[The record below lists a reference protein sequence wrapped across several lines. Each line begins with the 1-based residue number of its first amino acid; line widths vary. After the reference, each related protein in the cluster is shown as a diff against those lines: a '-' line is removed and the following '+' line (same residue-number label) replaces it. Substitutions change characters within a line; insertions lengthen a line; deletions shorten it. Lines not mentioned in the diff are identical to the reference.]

1 MHRLLILAI
10 VTLGLVACTPDMTEP
25 AEFGTKVPNGG
36 GGGGTVKS
44 PTTKVGKYEITTS
57 NGLTNVYVVSGRTK
71 TWAATFTTG
80 TRTVT
85 MSGDL
90 RTFTENNLSVEHNT
104 WVRLLSAPFGGTVD
118 TGWVGA
124 RLAENVTNT
133 NVPDILAIS
142 MEYTNAGNL
151 NAKYGP
157 DGTLDEGSD
166 WSDYLGIDHQYV
178 NHWSQSLQKYTN
190 WTHVAEADRLG
201 ALDCSGFI
209 RMVFGYRGGITMMYN
224 PDPNNPNSLFPRRS
238 YQMWDSCIGKKVMS
252 GYVFGAQD
260 ADTKLAQ
267 VRIGDLVFFNA
278 DTSSATELWRID
290 HVGMYLGVD
299 ENGNMRFI
307 HSRRTDNRGPS
318 FNYDGTG
325 KSIINNDGTNNWL
338 YYAKSLVGAR
348 RL

>member
-1 MHRLLILAI
+1 MKPLLLAL
-10 VTLGLVACTPDMTEP
+10 TLLLLAVLAGCSNELIEP
-25 AEFGTKVPNGG
+25 EPFAKGG
-36 GGGGTVKS
+36 GGGAGGGKGK
-44 PTTKVGKYEITTS
+44 PTTQGTYSWSSSGDETTVTKNV
-57 NGLTNVYVVSGRTK
+57 NGQQVWV
-71 TWAATFTTG
+71 ATFTTG
-80 TRTVT
+80 SRTVT

-90 RTFTENNLSVEHNT
+90 RTFTENALSVEHNT
-104 WVRLLSAPFGGTVD
+104 WVRLLSTAFAGTVD
-118 TGWVGA
+118 TAWITA
-124 RLAENVTNT
+124 RLTENVTNT
-133 NVPDILAIS
+133 NVPDILGIA
-142 MEYTNAGNL
+142 MEYLNDGNL
-151 NAKYGP
+151 DAKYGP
-157 DGTLDEGSD
+157 DSTLDEGSD
-166 WSDYLGIDHQYV
+166 WSDYLGIDYQYV

-190 WTHVAEADRLG
+190 WTHVADPDRLG
-201 ALDCSGFI
+201 ALDCSGYM
-209 RMVFGYRGGITMMYN
+209 RMIFGYRGGITMMYN

-260 ADTKLAQ
+260 AATKLAQ

-299 ENGNMRFI
+299 EAGNMRFV
-307 HSRRTDNRGPS
+307 HSRSTDNRGPS
-318 FNYDGTG
+318 FNYDSRG